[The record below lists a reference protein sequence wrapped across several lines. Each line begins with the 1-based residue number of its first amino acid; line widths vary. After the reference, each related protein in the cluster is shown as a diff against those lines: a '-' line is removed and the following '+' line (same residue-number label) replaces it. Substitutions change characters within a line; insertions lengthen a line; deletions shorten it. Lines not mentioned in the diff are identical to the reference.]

1 MEKRVEKNSKES
13 MYLLIILILFLTIPI
28 VSAGFF
34 DFLKGEKITGA
45 PTSFTHTVNI
55 TIGNSAPTVTFVSAV
70 SAQTPTE
77 AGVTTFI
84 FTFNATD
91 TDGASDL
98 NDASANGRINITLN
112 STTNQRYNTTCNS
125 LQSVGNTEEYQCRID
140 LWYFDYPGSWTIN
153 ASIKDSTSY
162 AENSSTTFTVNP
174 LTAMVMSPANL
185 TWPATIT
192 LTSTNTTSNNDP
204 LIINNTG
211 NKDITP
217 TNIKITAVNLR
228 GETTTTQFLLAA
240 NFTVSY
246 LNSSVTNAE
255 CQFLNITN
263 GIKPV
268 NNSATSIA
276 TANISAGN
284 NSLGQIAGGEL
295 PGRENLYFCLAEVTA
310 GLSQQSYSTTGG
322 AAFIYPW
329 TLAVS

>member
-1 MEKRVEKNSKES
+1 
-13 MYLLIILILFLTIPI
+13 
-28 VSAGFF
+28 
-34 DFLKGEKITGA
+34 
-45 PTSFTHTVNI
+45 
-55 TIGNSAPTVTFVSAV
+55 SAV

-77 AGVTTFI
+77 AGVTTFT

-98 NDASANGRINITLN
+98 NDATANGRINITLN
-112 STTNQRYNTTCNS
+112 STTIQRYNTTCNS

-140 LWYFDYPGSWTIN
+140 LWYFDTPGSWTIN
-153 ASIKDSTSY
+153 ASIKDGTSY

-228 GETTTTQFLLAA
+228 GEATTTQFLLAA

-255 CQFLNITN
+255 CQFLNTTN
-263 GIKPV
+263 GIRPV
-268 NNSATSIA
+268 NNSATSIS

-295 PGRENLYFCLAEVTA
+295 PGRENLYFCLTEVTA

-329 TLAVS
+329 TIAVS